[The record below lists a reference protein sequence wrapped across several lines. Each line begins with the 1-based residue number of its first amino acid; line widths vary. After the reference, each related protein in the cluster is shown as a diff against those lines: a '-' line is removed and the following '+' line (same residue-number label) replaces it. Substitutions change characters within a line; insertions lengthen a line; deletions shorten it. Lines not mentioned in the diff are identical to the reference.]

1 MGTAEYDSVAVLMA
15 VVVVVFGALRAL
27 LDGGFGRR
35 PSLSRSVETGC
46 GILGLGA
53 LMVVLLYASPAVRT
67 VGYVVLAVLLAGPTL
82 YRVARWLRHR
92 GTTAQAQAA
101 PYAESLH
108 GAAVRRA
115 SQAKRR

>member
-35 PSLSRSVETGC
+35 PSLSRSVEAGC
-46 GILGLGA
+46 GILGLGV

-67 VGYVVLAVLLAGPTL
+67 VGYVVLAVLLAGPIL
-82 YRVARWLRHR
+82 YRVIGRLRHR
-92 GTTAQAQAA
+92 GTTAQAA
-101 PYAESLH
+101 PL
-108 GAAVRRA
+108 GTAVRREGA
-115 SQAKRR
+115 GGPR